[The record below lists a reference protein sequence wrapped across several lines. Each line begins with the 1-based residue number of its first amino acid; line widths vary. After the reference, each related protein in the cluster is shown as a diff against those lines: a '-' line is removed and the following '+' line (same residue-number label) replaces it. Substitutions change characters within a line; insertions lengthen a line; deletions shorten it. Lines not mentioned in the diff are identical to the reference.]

1 MYRRRKIAGRATTA
15 VTTALAL
22 LATSAVTVAPAAFA
36 QTVPSTTLTA
46 ADEPEEKFSAKV
58 LDQLEDKKT
67 ADFWIKFADQA
78 DLAPAKDIT
87 DWAERGQYV
96 YDALHATAKKSQASV
111 IEQLKAAGA
120 DYETYWINNA
130 IFVDDGSLALAERV
144 ATSSAVAGIHE
155 QIAMQYEEPVE
166 KKESGERTAAAVEWG
181 LDAINAPDVWD
192 LGYTGAGITVAN
204 FDTGVD
210 GAHPALRSKYRGSNP
225 DGSYDNDY
233 NYFDIPGTC
242 GDGAP
247 CDSDQHGT
255 HTMGTI
261 VGGDGANQIGVAPDA
276 TWIASNCIDNAG
288 CEWDDYLANAQW
300 FLAPTRT
307 DGSDP
312 DPAMRPHV
320 VSNSWGIP
328 AGVDLPEDWM
338 SAETEAWNAAGIF
351 GAWAGGNE
359 GPTCESGR
367 FPGEFEHT
375 YSVGAFDVNGAIAS
389 FSARGPGRNGTLLP
403 NIAAPGVNVRSSIPG
418 GGYAAFSGTSMA
430 TPHLAGA
437 IALLWSAAPALVGDI
452 EGTIALLDETAID
465 TSDLSCG
472 GTAERN
478 NVWGE
483 GKLDVA
489 ALVDAAPT
497 AGTGT
502 VSGTVTD
509 AAGEPIAGASVLLD
523 GERDRTVATG
533 TDGTFSATVLSGD
546 FSVSVSA
553 FGYLSST
560 PVAVSVDVDE
570 TETVAIVL
578 EAAPTHDVTGT
589 VLFEGSGEP
598 VVGAPVT
605 LRGSP
610 YEPAATGADG
620 TFTFADVPE
629 GTYRLAV
636 ELGGCAASYDGELV
650 VDGAEDVDVT
660 IVPNVDEGG
669 YSCSVS
675 TGTYRQGTT
684 LVNLTGDDTATS
696 VDLPFQF
703 PLYGSAYSRAFVSS
717 NGHINFLASSTALG
731 NVAIPSTG
739 VPNAALY
746 PFWDDLLLDSAA
758 GVYSAT
764 TTVGGVPAYVLEWRN
779 VRKYSPSTD
788 RLNFSVTM
796 LANGDV
802 TYGYGA
808 ATDTGSAKGDSATI
822 GVENAAGTVGTQY
835 SFNQAVVSD
844 GLSITFDA
852 PAVAP
857 VTGVVEDFNTKT
869 AIEGADV
876 TLTAA
881 DGKETTVSTGADGSY
896 SALVNL
902 GQYSVE
908 LAADDYETLT
918 RTANVASEGTAVT
931 VSGQLKAGRLAVT
944 QTSIAA
950 SLAMG
955 GSASRNVRVTNTG
968 SAPAEVTLGA
978 GNGGFTVLGDTT
990 ATTSGVVKG
999 VEGRATA
1006 AKLPF
1011 GTGGSKADGLRSS
1024 LAGGLTAD
1032 REVAAASY
1040 PDVAADE
1047 VSMSHSTSHEIVANS
1062 SVACPSGITKLLRTY
1077 TPADFGISGDFE
1089 PTSVTFGIQE
1099 VATPSTTATVT
1110 LYTLSGDFVYGNMT
1124 PIGSGQVTVTNDFG
1138 SWYEVPIDADATIAP
1153 DDILVVEVA
1162 GAAIYVGGNPSAETS
1177 PTYIA
1182 SDGCGTPQ
1190 PATADSLGFPDS
1202 NLVIDV
1208 TGEVAGSGGGVEWLD
1223 VQPPSFTLA
1232 PGKSVVAVATMTAD
1246 VDQPGTYTA
1255 SINVGSNTPYDVSP
1269 VAATMT
1275 VKAPA
1280 GWGKITGT
1288 VSGAGAPLDD
1298 AVVALDG
1305 VSYDVVLRTGADGVY
1320 SYWMQKSN
1328 APLQVTVSAD
1338 GFVPATKRA
1347 QIIAGQTT
1355 VYNFNLTA
1363 LG

>member
-1 MYRRRKIAGRATTA
+1 
-15 VTTALAL
+15 
-22 LATSAVTVAPAAFA
+22 
-36 QTVPSTTLTA
+36 
-46 ADEPEEKFSAKV
+46 
-58 LDQLEDKKT
+58 
-67 ADFWIKFADQA
+67 
-78 DLAPAKDIT
+78 
-87 DWAERGQYV
+87 
-96 YDALHATAKKSQASV
+96 
-111 IEQLKAAGA
+111 
-120 DYETYWINNA
+120 
-130 IFVDDGSLALAERV
+130 
-144 ATSSAVAGIHE
+144 
-155 QIAMQYEEPVE
+155 
-166 KKESGERTAAAVEWG
+166 
-181 LDAINAPDVWD
+181 
-192 LGYTGAGITVAN
+192 
-204 FDTGVD
+204 
-210 GAHPALRSKYRGSNP
+210 
-225 DGSYDNDY
+225 
-233 NYFDIPGTC
+233 
-242 GDGAP
+242 
-247 CDSDQHGT
+247 
-255 HTMGTI
+255 
-261 VGGDGANQIGVAPDA
+261 
-276 TWIASNCIDNAG
+276 
-288 CEWDDYLANAQW
+288 
-300 FLAPTRT
+300 
-307 DGSDP
+307 
-312 DPAMRPHV
+312 
-320 VSNSWGIP
+320 
-328 AGVDLPEDWM
+328 
-338 SAETEAWNAAGIF
+338 
-351 GAWAGGNE
+351 
-359 GPTCESGR
+359 
-367 FPGEFEHT
+367 
-375 YSVGAFDVNGAIAS
+375 
-389 FSARGPGRNGTLLP
+389 
-403 NIAAPGVNVRSSIPG
+403 
-418 GGYAAFSGTSMA
+418 MA

-437 IALLWSAAPALVGDI
+437 VALLWSAAPALVGDI
-452 EGTIALLDETAID
+452 EGTIALLDETAVD

-502 VSGTVTD
+502 VAGTITD
-509 AAGEPIAGASVLLD
+509 AAGEPIAGASVLVD

-533 TDGTFSATVLSGD
+533 PDGTFSATVLSGD
-546 FSVSVSA
+546 FSVSASA
-553 FGYLSST
+553 FGYVSST

-570 TETVAIVL
+570 TETVAITL

-589 VLFEGSGEP
+589 VLFEGSGDP

-610 YEPAATGADG
+610 FEPAATGADG
-620 TFTFADVPE
+620 TFSFADVPE
-629 GTYRLAV
+629 GTYSLSV

-650 VDGAEDVDVT
+650 VDGAEHVDVT
-660 IVPNVDEGG
+660 IVPNVDDGG

-675 TGTYRQGTT
+675 TGAYRQGTT
-684 LVNLTGDDTATS
+684 LVNLTGDDAATS

-703 PLYGSAYSRAFVSS
+703 PLYGKAYSRAYVSS
-717 NGHINFLASSTALG
+717 NGHVNFLASSTALG
-731 NVAIPSTG
+731 NVAIPAAG

-764 TTVGGVPAYVLEWRN
+764 TTVDGVPAYVLEWRN

-808 ATDTGSAKGDSATI
+808 VTDTSSAKGGSATI
-822 GVENAAGTVGTQY
+822 GIEDATGTVATQY
-835 SFNQAVVSD
+835 SFNEPVVSE

-857 VTGVVEDFNTKT
+857 VTGVVKDYNTKE

-876 TLTAA
+876 TLTSA

-896 SALVNL
+896 TALVSL
-902 GQYSVE
+902 GRYSVE
-908 LAADDYETLT
+908 LAADGYQTLT
-918 RTANVASEGTAVT
+918 KNADVAEEGTAVT
-931 VSGQLKAGRLAVT
+931 VSGQLRAGKLAVT

-955 GSASRNVRVTNTG
+955 GSASRNIRVTNEG
-968 SAPAEVTLGA
+968 SAPAEVNLGA
-978 GNGGFTVLGDTT
+978 SGGGFTVLGDTT
-990 ATTSGVVKG
+990 ATTTGVVKG
-999 VEGRATA
+999 AEGRTTA
-1006 AKLPF
+1006 AKMPF
-1011 GTGGSKADGLRSS
+1011 GSGGAKADGLRSS
-1024 LAGGLTAD
+1024 VSGGAATD
-1032 REVAAASY
+1032 REVAAAAY

-1047 VSMSHSTSHEIVANS
+1047 VSMSHSTSHEIVASS

-1077 TPADFGISGDFE
+1077 TPADFGITGEFE

-1182 SDGCGTPQ
+1182 ADGCGTPQ

-1255 SINVGSNTPYDVSP
+1255 SITVGNNTPYEVAP

-1305 VSYDVVLRTGADGVY
+1305 VSYDVVLRTGADGRY

-1338 GFVPATKRA
+1338 GFVPATKKA
-1347 QIIAGQTT
+1347 QIVAGQTT
-1355 VYNFNLTA
+1355 VYNFA
-1363 LG
+1363 LNPLG